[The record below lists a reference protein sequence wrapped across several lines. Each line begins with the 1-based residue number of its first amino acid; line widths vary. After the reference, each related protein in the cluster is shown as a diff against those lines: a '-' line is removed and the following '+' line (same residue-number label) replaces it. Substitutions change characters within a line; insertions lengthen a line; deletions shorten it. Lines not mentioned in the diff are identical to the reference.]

1 MAEMSEIFVMR
12 LILKWCAEWLL
23 KRAGKEEFKVVS
35 LLPKEYIIFIIGYA
49 RRGRGNVFYSGVLN
63 RSSILQCARAPTA
76 ALLWTFPSGARGS
89 LSFAWV
95 SSPWVPKLVC
105 FVFSVLIF
113 CEFLIYYVVIFQC
126 RWPEVKGGARMG
138 EKETSSSVLK
148 AIILADTHLLGEIKG
163 HWLDKLRREWQMER
177 SFQTAI
183 WLLQPDI
190 VFILGDVFDEG
201 KWSSPQAWA
210 DDVRRFRKM
219 FKYPVST
226 ELVVVAGNH
235 DIGFHYEMTA
245 YKVNRFEKVF
255 NFTSGKLITRKG
267 INFVVVNS
275 VAMEGDGCA
284 VCRTSEAKLAALSHK
299 LNCSQQKPHHSSQG
313 CSDVEKLPASVPI
326 LLQHYPLYRKSDAEC
341 SGEDSA
347 PPEEK
352 NVLFKEKYDVLS
364 QEASQ
369 KLIWWFQPRLILS
382 GHTHS
387 ACEVLHAGK
396 IPEVSVPSF
405 SWRNRNNPSFIMGS
419 ITPTDFSLQK
429 CFLPQES
436 RVFAMYCAA
445 GALLVILILAHF
457 QLLTPP
463 FYFAQ
468 RLISKH
474 KAV

>member
-1 MAEMSEIFVMR
+1 MLNSSSTTVKNLPLKKR
-12 LILKWCAEWLL
+12 LCFLL
-23 KRAGKEEFKVVS
+23 
-35 LLPKEYIIFIIGYA
+35 
-49 RRGRGNVFYSGVLN
+49 
-63 RSSILQCARAPTA
+63 
-76 ALLWTFPSGARGS
+76 
-89 LSFAWV
+89 
-95 SSPWVPKLVC
+95 KLVC
-105 FVFSVLIF
+105 FVSSVLIF

-126 RWPEVKGGARMG
+126 RWPELKGGAHMG
-138 EKETSSSVLK
+138 KKETSTSVLK

-177 SFQTAI
+177 SFQTAL

-210 DDVRRFRKM
+210 DDVRRFQKM

-226 ELVVVAGNH
+226 ELVVIVGNH
-235 DIGFHYEMTA
+235 DIGFHYEMTT

-267 INFVVVNS
+267 INFVLVNS

-284 VCRTSEAKLAALSHK
+284 VCRASEAKLVVLSHK
-299 LNCSQQKPHHSSQG
+299 LNCSQ
-313 CSDVEKLPASVPI
+313 
-326 LLQHYPLYRKSDAEC
+326 QHYPLYRKSDAEC

-352 NVLFKEKYDVLS
+352 NIPFKEKYDVLS
-364 QEASQ
+364 REASQ
-369 KLIWWFQPRLILS
+369 KLIWWFHPRLILS

-396 IPEVSVPSF
+396 IPEISVPSF

-429 CFLPQES
+429 CFLPYES
-436 RVFAMYCAA
+436 RVFAIYCAA

>member
-1 MAEMSEIFVMR
+1 MLSSSSNTVKNF
-12 LILKWCAEWLL
+12 LL
-23 KRAGKEEFKVVS
+23 KRRLCF
-35 LLPKEYIIFIIGYA
+35 LL
-49 RRGRGNVFYSGVLN
+49 
-63 RSSILQCARAPTA
+63 
-76 ALLWTFPSGARGS
+76 
-89 LSFAWV
+89 
-95 SSPWVPKLVC
+95 KLVC
-105 FVFSVLIF
+105 FVSSVLIF

-126 RWPEVKGGARMG
+126 RWPEVKDGAHMG
-138 EKETSSSVLK
+138 EKETSASVLK

-177 SFQTAI
+177 SFQTAL

-219 FKYPVST
+219 FRYPVST
-226 ELVVVAGNH
+226 ELVVIVGNH
-235 DIGFHYEMTA
+235 DIGFHYEMTT
-245 YKVNRFEKVF
+245 YKVKRFEKVF

-267 INFVVVNS
+267 INFVLVNS

-284 VCRTSEAKLAALSHK
+284 VCRTAEAKLVALSHK
-299 LNCSQQKPHHSSQG
+299 LNCSQ
-313 CSDVEKLPASVPI
+313 
-326 LLQHYPLYRKSDAEC
+326 QHYPLYRKSDAEC

-352 NVLFKEKYDVLS
+352 TIPFKENYDVLS

-369 KLIWWFQPRLILS
+369 KLLWWFHPRLVLS

-396 IPEVSVPSF
+396 IPEISVPSF

-419 ITPTDFSLQK
+419 VTPTDFSLQK
-429 CFLPQES
+429 CFLPYES
-436 RVFAMYCAA
+436 RVFTIYCAA